1 MSTTVPNLTEKNSTA
16 SYLVEK
22 YLLLQKLEN
31 NVEKLK

>member
-1 MSTTVPNLTEKNSTA
+1 MSTTVPNLTKKNSTG